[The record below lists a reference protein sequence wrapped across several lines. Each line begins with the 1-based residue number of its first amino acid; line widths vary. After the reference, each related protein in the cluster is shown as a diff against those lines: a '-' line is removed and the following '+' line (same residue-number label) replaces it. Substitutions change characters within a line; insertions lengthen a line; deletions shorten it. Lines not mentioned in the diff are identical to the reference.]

1 MNKKELSASETL
13 IMKVI
18 WAAGNEISL
27 SDLLVSL
34 KGKNGKDYART
45 TILTY
50 MVRLSDKRF
59 VETWRD
65 GRYSYARALK
75 TEDEYRREVAE
86 RDTDLW
92 FSGKPVGFLSAL
104 HSKGRLGEEEI
115 RQIKEY
121 LDDLDD

>member
-1 MNKKELSASETL
+1 MNKNELSPSETL
-13 IMKVI
+13 IMKAI
-18 WAAGNEISL
+18 WEAGNQTTI
-27 SDLLVSL
+27 SDLLVAL
-34 KGKNGKDYART
+34 KDRYGKDYART

-59 VETWRD
+59 VTTLREGKYTTVK
-65 GRYSYARALK
+65 ALK

-86 RDTDLW
+86 RDTELW
-92 FSGKPVGFLSAL
+92 FMGRPVAFLSAL
-104 HSKGRLGEEEI
+104 HSGGKLGKEEI